1 MPRLSDNAFNHVT
14 KRERQTERQRDRQR
28 QTERVLITFSLPF
41 FCIGIPETFVF
52 TSSFT
57 FVINDHIHIDPEIK
71 VDLKQEL
78 TSEKG
83 LATTNC
89 Q

>member
-1 MPRLSDNAFNHVT
+1 MSQ
-14 KRERQTERQRDRQR
+14 RERDRQRDKETDR